1 MKYRVRI
8 ILVLSSLIISTFNR
22 PLQAQ
27 DLDSLVN
34 HSLDFAK
41 QQLVNTVAEVN
52 NSALFPRST
61 LEDGSWK
68 VKDSG
73 SWTSGFFPGCL
84 WYMYEWSEDTLF
96 LEWAE
101 NWTVS
106 MEQEKFDTGSHDVGF
121 KIYCSFGNGYRITG
135 NESYPA
141 IMIKAAQSLATR
153 FNPTVGCIKSW
164 DNPSRGQYPV
174 IIDNMMNLELLFWAS
189 KNGSESSLYDI
200 AVTHSVKT
208 IENHVRED
216 GSTYH
221 VVDFDPSTGEVISRK
236 TVQGYSDESTWARGQ
251 AWGLYGFTMAYRET
265 DSTLFLATAEKI
277 ADYFVDNLPEDKVP
291 YWDFD
296 APNIPDE
303 EKDASAAAIAASGL
317 LELSVL
323 VSVPE
328 KKIKYQ
334 NAASDILESL
344 CSVTYLAE
352 GTNSSGILLHGVG
365 NNNSGSEVDVSLI
378 YADHYFIEAL
388 IRYLQLTPATIAMD
402 NRSTAIPITVQ
413 LLQNYPNPFNNAT
426 TIEYQ
431 LAKSGNIWL
440 GIYSLTGRLI
450 EELITGFQNKGKQR
464 IFFQPD
470 ALASGTYFIVLKAA
484 DAIQIRKMILIK

>member
-1 MKYRVRI
+1 MKYRFYT
-8 ILVLSSLIISTFNR
+8 ILVFSSLIISALNR
-22 PLQAQ
+22 PLSAQ

-34 HSLDFAK
+34 HSLEFAK

-68 VKDSG
+68 VKNSG

-101 NWTVS
+101 NWTAS
-106 MEQEKFDTGSHDVGF
+106 MEQEKYDTGSHDVGF
-121 KIYCSFGNGYRITG
+121 KVYCSFGNGYRITG

-141 IMIKAAQSLATR
+141 IMIQAAQSLATR

-164 DNPSRGQYPV
+164 NSGSRGQYPV

-189 KNGSESSLYDI
+189 KNGGESSLYDI
-200 AVTHSVKT
+200 AVMHAVKT

-265 DSTLFLATAEKI
+265 DSTLFLATAKKI
-277 ADYFVDNLPEDKVP
+277 ADYFIDHLPEDNVP
-291 YWDFD
+291 YWDFV

-317 LELSVL
+317 LELSGL
-323 VSVPE
+323 VSE
-328 KKIKYQ
+328 SDKKVKYQ
-334 NAASDILESL
+334 NAAFDILESL
-344 CSVTYLAE
+344 CSVNYLAE

-388 IRYLQLTPATIAMD
+388 IRYLQIIPTAIALD
-402 NRSTAIPITVQ
+402 DRSTTIPINIQ
-413 LLQNYPNPFNNAT
+413 LMQNYPNPFNDVT
-426 TIEYQ
+426 TIQYQ
-431 LAKSGNIWL
+431 LSNSADVWL
-440 GIYSLTGRLI
+440 GIYSLTGKLI
-450 EELITGFQNKGKQR
+450 RGLINGFQNRGEKR
-464 IFFQPD
+464 ISFQAD
-470 ALASGTYFIVLKAA
+470 RLASGTYFIVLKAGNEF
-484 DAIQIRKMILIK
+484 QSRKMILVK

>member
-1 MKYRVRI
+1 
-8 ILVLSSLIISTFNR
+8 
-22 PLQAQ
+22 
-27 DLDSLVN
+27 
-34 HSLDFAK
+34 
-41 QQLVNTVAEVN
+41 
-52 NSALFPRST
+52 
-61 LEDGSWK
+61 
-68 VKDSG
+68 
-73 SWTSGFFPGCL
+73 
-84 WYMYEWSEDTLF
+84 
-96 LEWAE
+96 
-101 NWTVS
+101 
-106 MEQEKFDTGSHDVGF
+106 MEQEKYDTGSQDVGF

-141 IMIKAAQSLATR
+141 IMLQAAQSLATR

-164 DNPSRGQYPV
+164 NSGSRGQYPV

-189 KNGSESSLYDI
+189 KNGGESSLYDI
-200 AVTHSVKT
+200 AVTHAVKT

-251 AWGLYGFTMAYRET
+251 AWGLYGFTMAFRET
-265 DSTLFLATAEKI
+265 DSTLFLTTAEKI
-277 ADYFVDNLPEDKVP
+277 ADYFVDHLPEDDVP

-296 APNIPDE
+296 APNIPNE

-323 VSVPE
+323 VSEPE

-344 CSVTYLAE
+344 CSVNYLAE

-388 IRYLQLTPATIAMD
+388 IRYLQIIPTAIAWD
-402 NRSTAIPITVQ
+402 NRNVSIPSTLQ
-413 LLQNYPNPFNNAT
+413 LLQNYPNPFNQRT
-426 TIEYQ
+426 MIRYQ
-431 LAKSGNIWL
+431 IPRGENVSLNL
-440 GIYSLTGRLI
+440 YSLGGRLV
-450 EELITGFQNKGKQR
+450 KQLQDGYQDR
-464 IFFQPD
+464 GEYEISFE
-470 ALASGTYFIVLKAA
+470 AANIASGTYFIILRTGRKM
-484 DAIQIRKMILIK
+484 QSRKMILLK